1 MVVVRADELE
11 PAPDR
16 RPRYDEVVTLG
27 DPMPAVEVGP
37 DDDATILYTSGTTGF
52 PKGAVSTHRAV
63 TQALMAFW
71 ASATILTP
79 ARADRHRWRRRPHD
93 RASSSSCRSST

>member
-1 MVVVRADELE
+1 MVVVRADEIE
-11 PAPDR
+11 PLPTGVR
-16 RPRYDEVVTLG
+16 RYDEVVTLG
-27 DPMPAVEVGP
+27 EAMPAVEVEP

-71 ASATILTP
+71 AGATIQT
-79 ARADRHRWRRRPHD
+79 ARQGKNPLGRAEAR
-93 RASSSSCRSST
+93 RASSSSCRSSM